1 MLSHHKNITIAQ
13 NKEGILPVATLM
25 WPNWQF
31 WGRGVHFQR
40 QRCTFSEAEVYRF
53 RGRGVLINVYKA
65 DDKIVTS
72 GATSLAGID
81 LRKT

>member
-1 MLSHHKNITIAQ
+1 M
-13 NKEGILPVATLM
+13 
-25 WPNWQF
+25 
-31 WGRGVHFQR
+31 
-40 QRCTFSEAEVYRF
+40 YRF